1 MKSVWQVGGGT
12 KSAFSTLLGASL
24 FPDNIDK
31 AALAAQLAI
40 PRNELLAEAAAL
52 SPAMATL
59 FSHQAHSDVEASVRV
74 YSICLALTRLRN
86 DA

>member
-1 MKSVWQVGGGT
+1 MKSVWQVAGGT
-12 KSAFSTLLGASL
+12 KSALSTLLGASI

-31 AALAAQLAI
+31 AALAVQLAI

-59 FSHQAHSDVEASVRV
+59 FSHQAHSEVEASVRV
-74 YSICLALTRLRN
+74 YSTCLVLTHLRT